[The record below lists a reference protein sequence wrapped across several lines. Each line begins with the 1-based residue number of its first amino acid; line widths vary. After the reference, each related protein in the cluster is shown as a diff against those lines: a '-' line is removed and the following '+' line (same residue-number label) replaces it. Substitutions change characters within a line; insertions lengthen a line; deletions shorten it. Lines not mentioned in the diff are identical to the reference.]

1 MEQDLMPSEGLSI
14 PVDSTPVVDLEGA
27 GYWIRALARIID
39 LVVHNLLM
47 VVVFVIIGIFIGIL
61 EIFQGFSSD
70 VFLERLEDQ
79 NFMNYALVILGS
91 VLYHTISEGVH
102 GSTLGKLI
110 CGLVVIKED
119 RKPCG
124 FFSALWRSL
133 AYLIDAIIF
142 TIPAVL
148 SMSKSSKRQR
158 LGDRW
163 AKTMVVKTQQLAG
176 VMEKRSGV
184 RFVIGFLG
192 ALFVDGSLLL
202 FSQIFRLI
210 G

>member
-163 AKTMVVKTQQLAG
+163 AKTMVVKTQQLKG
-176 VMEKRSGV
+176 IMEKRSGL
-184 RFVIGFLG
+184 RFAIGFLAALTG
-192 ALFVDGSLLL
+192 DALFLIVGP
-202 FSQIFRLI
+202 IVRLI

>member
-133 AYLIDAIIF
+133 AYLIDAFIF

>member
-1 MEQDLMPSEGLSI
+1 MDQDLMPSEGLPI

-47 VVVFVIIGIFIGIL
+47 VVVFVIIGIFIGFL
-61 EIFQGFSSD
+61 EVFQGFSSD

-79 NFMNYALVILGS
+79 NVMNYALAILGS

-124 FFSALWRSL
+124 FFPALWRSL
-133 AYLIDAIIF
+133 AYFIDAFIF
-142 TIPAVL
+142 TIPAAL
-148 SMSKSSKRQR
+148 SMSESSKRQR

-163 AKTMVVKTQQLAG
+163 AKTMVVKNQQLMG
-176 VMEKRSGV
+176 IMEKRSGV

-192 ALFVDGSLLL
+192 ALFVDGLLQVI
-202 FSQIFRLI
+202 SQIIRLI
-210 G
+210 S